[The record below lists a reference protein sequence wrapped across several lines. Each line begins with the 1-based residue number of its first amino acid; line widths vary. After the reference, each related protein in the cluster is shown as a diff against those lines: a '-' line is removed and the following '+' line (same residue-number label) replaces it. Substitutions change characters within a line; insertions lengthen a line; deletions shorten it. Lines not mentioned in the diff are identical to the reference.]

1 MFLSNY
7 TNQIPYNFSQ
17 NFHNPHV
24 TNKFVTTWVQDNST
38 TSNTYFNHVTRALN
52 KKHNLTN
59 QEIIDIMKGLL
70 DTTPVVDS
78 GKQLVVYTPPFKPY
92 NTAQRIGLM
101 YLRSFER
108 FERLI
113 IHVATLIPK
122 HTDLLNG
129 YYLWLKTFVD
139 LYNTGHNVY
148 DVATNVIT
156 IREFIYRL
164 LFSQFDMALRYMI
177 NENYLTAIVTPFQ
190 YLSYVLQRIK
200 HQYDRYNHAILKFYS
215 YIYNNE
221 NITDDV
227 LYKLLKYV
235 DERFDWVADQERVN
249 DVKNL
254 QPILKQIMKIR
265 KHNYTDVKVGFGNQE
280 IDIIINNII
289 QRIQNGDYGS
299 EMKKH
304 LEILDQKVNTAL
316 SQLKNYSHSHSRT
329 QFHVHHTE
337 FYYEPPHAHTRVM
350 LQSKL

>member
-1 MFLSNY
+1 MNDYYLSFRNLANLY
-7 TNQIPYNFSQ
+7 YN
-17 NFHNPHV
+17 
-24 TNKFVTTWVQDNST
+24 VQ
-38 TSNTYFNHVTRALN
+38 NTY
-52 KKHNLTN
+52 NLA
-59 QEIIDIMKGLL
+59 K
-70 DTTPVVDS
+70 
-78 GKQLVVYTPPFKPY
+78 
-92 NTAQRIGLM
+92 
-101 YLRSFER
+101 
-108 FERLI
+108 
-113 IHVATLIPK
+113 
-122 HTDLLNG
+122 
-129 YYLWLKTFVD
+129 
-139 LYNTGHNVY
+139 
-148 DVATNVIT
+148 NVIT
-156 IREFIYRL
+156 LQGFIGRI
-164 LFSQFDMALRYMI
+164 LFTQFDVIHALVRSLI
-177 NENYLTAIVTPFQ
+177 TENYLTVVVTPFQ

-265 KHNYTDVKVGFGNQE
+265 KHKYDDDDVKVGFGNQD
-280 IDIIINNII
+280 IDIVINHII

-337 FYYEPPHAHTRVM
+337 FYYKPPHAHRIM